1 MTLRQVYK
9 RDLGA
14 YCDAVSKRLAGSYF
28 RAKIEIV
35 TDSAGLQV
43 EASWLPCLGVT
54 YDPKSDT
61 IEIALNRLHHRVHDP
76 RGLYADEKPGG
87 VSGIEIV
94 ARDRVRHVVRFE
106 PPVPAASQAPIG

>member
-14 YCDAVSKRLAGSYF
+14 YCDGVSKGLAGSRF

-35 TDSAGLQV
+35 TDAAGLQV
-43 EASWLPCLGVT
+43 EASWLPFLGVT

-61 IEIALNRLHHRVHDP
+61 IEIALNSPPQGARPP
-76 RGLYADEKPGG
+76 RPLCG
-87 VSGIEIV
+87 
-94 ARDRVRHVVRFE
+94 
-106 PPVPAASQAPIG
+106 